1 LRFAPQAWLGTVIE
15 ISDDPARES
24 SPDDEP
30 ESLTTRWLQQNGWQ
44 FGFVP
49 ALPETDA
56 GAAYGHEPWTFRWVG
71 QAMAAQLQPLV
82 ESGDYAARA
91 PAALRRAEDELASQ
105 AQAHVPDGLQ
115 AQAPF
120 WAW

>member
-1 LRFAPQAWLGTVIE
+1 VIE
-15 ISDDPARES
+15 VSDDPARQA

-30 ESLTTRWLQQNGWQ
+30 ESLTVQWLVHNAWQ

-56 GAAYGHEPWTFRWVG
+56 GAAFGHEPWTFRWVG
-71 QAMAAQLQPLV
+71 QAMAAQLQSLL

-91 PAALRRAEDELASQ
+91 LAALRRAEDELASQ
-105 AQAHVPDGLQ
+105 AQAHAPGALD
-115 AQAPF
+115 AQVAL
-120 WAW
+120 WSR